1 MVSVVS
7 ESGDFLPQVRAGN
20 SQNDALCRVLYF
32 HMAPRKS
39 ATVASHMQLLPAVSG
54 TWSRIERGGVC
65 VCVWIIWGGGGLAAP
80 DALPQFGLICQD
92 RPLRGKLQGYFKCI
106 AWPWWS
112 IPRKHGRQEG
122 SAERGVFR
130 TASVNSLLPC
140 QKVIQST
147 WVLS

>member
-20 SQNDALCRVLYF
+20 SQNDALWRVLYF

-54 TWSRIERGGVC
+54 TWSRIESGGVGG
-65 VCVWIIWGGGGLAAP
+65 GGGGLATP

-92 RPLRGKLQGYFKCI
+92 RPLREKLQGYFKCI